1 MSIEA
6 LIRNLRLDPA
16 FMRNVTAWEILPA
29 QPAHLF
35 PLPAE
40 LDPALAAAL
49 RSAAS
54 MTLYSHQ
61 AACWQ
66 SARRG
71 ENVVVVTPTASGKT
85 LCYNL
90 PVVHDL
96 LRRPNRPRPLPLSQP
111 KPSPKTNSPSSTTS
125 KPHSLAPHSPLC
137 HSPLVPPSAPA
148 TYDGDTPQRNRASS
162 ANRRAWC

>member
-16 FMRNVTAWEILPA
+16 FMRNVTAWEVLPA
-29 QPAHLF
+29 QPARLF

-49 RSAAS
+49 RSRGID
-54 MTLYSHQ
+54 TLYSHQ
-61 AACWQ
+61 ATCWQ
-66 SARRG
+66 AARRG

-90 PVVHDL
+90 PIVHDL
-96 LRRPNRPRPLPLSQP
+96 LSDPAARALYLFPTKALAQDQLAELHHLETAILTSPPSTLHPPPLPSPPPPTTATRLSAIGL
-111 KPSPKTNSPSSTTS
+111 SCAKT
-125 KPHSLAPHSPLC
+125 
-137 HSPLVPPSAPA
+137 
-148 TYDGDTPQRNRASS
+148 
-162 ANRRAWC
+162 RAWC